1 MQHQINKIRKG
12 ELKYFIDIVELYIDN
27 IYSSA
32 LTMYDENEAENC
44 TYSILIELYKS
55 IVNMKFWQSDDNF
68 VLSSLKSICKKHK
81 IKCDITTKP
90 SCQAPSTILRK
101 LYLYLSKK
109 NKIKKPN
116 SVYKYVFILAIILL
130 VMAVYYK
137 FYETSLN
144 SGTIENISNQ
154 SVDVHCLSFYD
165 TNNALTKIITKIASL
180 VDEGVAVKARDA
192 EGNNSCEIWLGENKK
207 YQFQISENLE
217 FIAGSYNKNV
227 YTFISASKLYRYNSN
242 GDLLDSK
249 SLDGLAY
256 MLSNNNQY
264 LAYENKDESTTI
276 IDVLSF
282 KNVATTESKVIS
294 ISDKG
299 FFITKEFMKQLQLN
313 NYDNRVVKLVAFDK
327 DTYVV
332 LYNNKSVELYKNKKL
347 IWQNKMTFNSA
358 LKNNYV
364 AYASNDAYLTVDKDR
379 VTVFANINDYAVF
392 QSFNTKT
399 GEVLNST
406 YDSKQNGDI
415 ELLSISNDNSVVAL
429 RSRHRV
435 FSRYNRDERNYDS
448 FIRVDS
454 SPMLRIGPMK
464 ASEVEKWVVSSTD
477 NEYYLYYS
485 NFHSFNIKKL
495 VFNH

>member
-1 MQHQINKIRKG
+1 
-12 ELKYFIDIVELYIDN
+12 
-27 IYSSA
+27 
-32 LTMYDENEAENC
+32 
-44 TYSILIELYKS
+44 
-55 IVNMKFWQSDDNF
+55 
-68 VLSSLKSICKKHK
+68 
-81 IKCDITTKP
+81 
-90 SCQAPSTILRK
+90 
-101 LYLYLSKK
+101 
-109 NKIKKPN
+109 
-116 SVYKYVFILAIILL
+116 
-130 VMAVYYK
+130 
-137 FYETSLN
+137 
-144 SGTIENISNQ
+144 
-154 SVDVHCLSFYD
+154 
-165 TNNALTKIITKIASL
+165 
-180 VDEGVAVKARDA
+180 
-192 EGNNSCEIWLGENKK
+192 
-207 YQFQISENLE
+207 
-217 FIAGSYNKNV
+217 
-227 YTFISASKLYRYNSN
+227 
-242 GDLLDSK
+242 
-249 SLDGLAY
+249 
-256 MLSNNNQY
+256 
-264 LAYENKDESTTI
+264 LAYENKDKSTTI

-282 KNVATTESKVIS
+282 NKVATTGAKVIS

-299 FFITKEFMKQLQLN
+299 FYITKEFMKQLQSN

-332 LYNNKSVELYKNKKL
+332 LYKNKSVELYINEKL

-364 AYASNDAYLTVDKDR
+364 AYASNDVYLTVDKDR
-379 VTVFANINDYAVF
+379 VNVFANINDYAVF

-415 ELLSISNDNSVVAL
+415 QLLSISNDNSVVAL

-454 SPMLRIGPMK
+454 SPMLRIGPMQ

-495 VFNH
+495 VFNN